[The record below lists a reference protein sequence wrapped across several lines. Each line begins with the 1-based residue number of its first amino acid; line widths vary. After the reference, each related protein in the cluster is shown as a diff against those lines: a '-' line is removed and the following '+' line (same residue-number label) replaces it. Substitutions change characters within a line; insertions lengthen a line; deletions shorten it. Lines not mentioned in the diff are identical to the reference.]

1 MKTLRDFNFE
11 GKRVL
16 VRCDFNVPLSQ
27 EGEILDDFRI
37 RQTIPTIEYLI
48 KNGAKVILMSHLGDP
63 QENQKSKFSLKPVA
77 LRLEKLL
84 KKRVYP
90 VKSSLREVFVKGE
103 QFNRVKF
110 LPDCV
115 GPEVDKEMGKMKE
128 KEVVLLE
135 NLRFHKEEKENDEK
149 FAQRIAALGEI
160 FINDA
165 FSVSHRNQ
173 ASIVGLP
180 KYLPSGAGILLEKE
194 IKVLSQ
200 VLEKPLHPLVA
211 IIGGVKIE
219 TKIKVIEKFLQIA
232 DHLLLG
238 SKIAETILMAKE
250 ILVGRK
256 FPEEE
261 ILERIKKIDL
271 TNPKL
276 HLPTDGM
283 MALASLDE
291 KYSRIGAIGTLRK
304 EEEIFDIG
312 SETIRIFFEIIK
324 TAKMIIWNGPL
335 GYFEKS
341 PFDTGTKKIAEAIC
355 RNYSA
360 FKIAGGGET
369 DSFLHQSG
377 LRERFDHV
385 STGGGAMLE
394 FLAGEK
400 LPGIESLNQA

>member
-1 MKTLRDFNFE
+1 MKTIRDFNFE

-27 EGEILDDFRI
+27 GGEILDDFRI

-84 KKRVYP
+84 KKRV
-90 VKSSLREVFVKGE
+90 
-103 QFNRVKF
+103 KF
-110 LPDCV
+110 LEDCLSQKV
-115 GPEVDKEMGKMKE
+115 EKEMGKMKE
-128 KEVVLLE
+128 REVVLLE

-165 FSVSHRNQ
+165 FGVSHRNQ
-173 ASIVGLP
+173 ASVVGLP

-194 IKVLSQ
+194 IKVLSR

-219 TKIKVIEKFLQIA
+219 TKIKVIERFLQIA
-232 DHLLLG
+232 DHLLIG
-238 SKIAETILMAKE
+238 SKIAETILVAKE

-283 MALASLDE
+283 MALASLNE
-291 KYSRIGAIGTLRK
+291 KYSRIGAVGTLRK

-312 SETIRIFFEIIK
+312 PETIRMFFEIIK
-324 TAKMIIWNGPL
+324 TAKMIIWNGPP
-335 GYFEKS
+335 GYFEKP

-377 LRERFDHV
+377 LREKFDHV

-394 FLAGEK
+394 FLSGKK
-400 LPGIESLNQA
+400 LPGIEALK